1 MSLATGL
8 TWALVLGA
16 TPPALQPPGTF
27 HRDEPVAR
35 DGERWLALRVGDG
48 EAALIA
54 TRVRVRVVE
63 DPLID
68 APGERSGR
76 EIDAPIEGALVFLR
90 GDGLVEGP
98 VPFAPIDAMD
108 NPSGALRFNGRAYRI
123 DTRCIPDVV
132 REGQQ
137 QLACEIVFTQGAHR
151 QVLAKMAGY
160 RTPEGVDIL
169 GDDATP
175 RLLFA
180 GDLDR
185 DGRLDLVLDTTW
197 HYNVSRPTLFLSTLA
212 REGELVREAA
222 ANESVGC

>member
-8 TWALVLGA
+8 SLALVLGA
-16 TPPALQPPGTF
+16 APTALQPPGTF
-27 HRDEPVAR
+27 HRGEPVAR
-35 DGERWLALRVGDG
+35 DGERWLALRVAGG
-48 EAALIA
+48 QAALVA
-54 TRVRVRVVE
+54 TRVRVQRVN

-68 APGERSGR
+68 APGEASGL
-76 EIDAPIEGALVFLR
+76 EVGSPISDALVFLR
-90 GDGLVEGP
+90 GDGFVEGA

-108 NPSGALRFNGRAYRI
+108 TPSGTLHFDGLAYRI
-123 DTRCIPDVV
+123 EPHCKPGVV

-137 QLACEIVFTQGAHR
+137 QLACEIVIAQGAHR
-151 QVLAKMAGY
+151 QVLVKMAGY
-160 RTPEGVDIL
+160 RTPEGIDIL

-185 DGRLDLVLDTTW
+185 DGRLDLIFDTTW

>member
-1 MSLATGL
+1 MSLATGMTL
-8 TWALVLGA
+8 AFVLGA
-16 TPPALQPPGTF
+16 TSPALQPPGTF

-35 DGERWLALRVGDG
+35 DGERWLALRVEGG

-54 TRVRVRVVE
+54 TRVRVQAVE
-63 DPLID
+63 DPLVD

-76 EIDAPIEGALVFLR
+76 EIDAPVKGVLVFLR

-98 VPFAPIDAMD
+98 VAFAPIDAMD
-108 NPSGALRFNGRAYRI
+108 DPRGALHFNGRAYRI
-123 DTRCIPDVV
+123 ETHCNPGVV

-137 QLACEIVFTQGAHR
+137 QLACEIALVQGARR
-151 QVLAKMAGY
+151 QVLAKMGGY
-160 RTPEGVDIL
+160 RTPEGVDVM

-197 HYNVSRPTLFLSTLA
+197 HYNVSRPTLFLSSLA
-212 REGELVREAA
+212 RDDEVVREAA
-222 ANESVGC
+222 ANASVGC